1 VPATIPAIVAKPASR
16 DADMEFAF
24 ASAAALR

>member
-1 VPATIPAIVAKPASR
+1 LATTPAIVAKPASR

-24 ASAAALR
+24 AAAAALR